1 VASPQPRGEAVL
13 AVQLLAMLG
22 LIGGPL
28 ALVTATAVLFG
39 AREQVSG
46 VSFLFTLPEAVW
58 ELSLGICLI
67 VKGFKTPSSLL
78 EGRRQSA
85 LDETF
90 GPTVAAG

>member
-58 ELSLGICLI
+58 ELSLGI
-67 VKGFKTPSSLL
+67 SLL